1 MLCLRELVALYPARV
16 ILTAA
21 RAKLVLGPADG
32 GPWVHLVDEG
42 LVRPVAITPDGRE
55 FGLGLL
61 GPGEAF
67 LHMEA
72 QEGESPPRIGFY
84 VEAVEDSRCLSVPYA
99 DLAAVAARDPALA
112 GRLLGALAG
121 RVADLS
127 EMSASLSLD
136 SAPER
141 LVRVLRRLAD
151 RHGVREGEA
160 VRLRLRQQDVAA
172 MAGVCRET
180 VNATLRELS
189 GRGQFRVGRQTIW
202 VHAGVNRTV

>member
-1 MLCLRELVALYPARV
+1 MVLYPVRV
-16 ILTAA
+16 ILTPA
-21 RAKLVLGPADG
+21 RARLVLGPADG

-67 LHMEA
+67 LQSESPEA
-72 QEGESPPRIGFY
+72 EAPPRIGFY
-84 VEAVEDSRCLSVPYA
+84 VEAVEDSRCLSIPRTE
-99 DLAAVAARDPALA
+99 LSAVALRDPALA

-127 EMSASLSLD
+127 ELSASLTLD
-136 SAPER
+136 SAGER
-141 LVRVLRRLAD
+141 LLRILRRLAD
-151 RHGVREGEA
+151 RHGVPDGGT
-160 VRLRLRQQDVAA
+160 VRLRLRQQDVAS

-180 VNATLRELS
+180 VNAELRELA
-189 GRGQFRVGRQTIW
+189 GQGQLRVGRQTIW
-202 VHAGVNRTV
+202 MHAHGAAHHA